1 MRRRDVFT
9 QQNMINLDGKRIGV
23 FGLGITGRAVVNY
36 LILHGADAICVDELS
51 KPEKRG
57 ELEAFIAQNGVAGY
71 IGDVPSDALK
81 GCELVVVSPGV
92 KLTNTLLLAA
102 QSAGIE
108 CISEIEL
115 AYRQCPAH
123 LVAITGSNGKSTTT
137 ALLTHLLGVFR
148 RSFAVGNIGTPF
160 IGIVDALAPDDVV
173 CCEVSSYQLEASP
186 QLRPCIALFTNITPD
201 HLDRHATFA
210 NYATM
215 KRSLVKNMLAGDSVV
230 YNSEDEHLQPD
241 EFPRRPVAFLPFS
254 SAGEVGPP
262 GAYLEN
268 GELVIDAGFSY
279 GGEVRLPRETLR
291 LPGLHN
297 VENAL
302 AASLAAR
309 ILGAKKNHL
318 EKGLSTFEGYEHRIE
333 FVREINGVRWYNDSK
348 ATNPEA
354 TITALKSFAQ
364 SIVLIAGGRDK
375 GTPLGEMAAQ
385 INCHCSRVILLGEA
399 ADRFELALSESGF
412 SDITRVS
419 DFPSS
424 VLEAQRLAQ
433 PGEVVLLSPAC
444 ASFDMFE
451 SFEERGRL
459 FKRLVREL

>member
-1 MRRRDVFT
+1 MNID
-9 QQNMINLDGKRIGV
+9 DKRIGV
-23 FGLGITGRAVVNY
+23 FGLGITGRAVVAY
-36 LILHGADAICVDELS
+36 LLKHGADVVCVDEVA
-51 KPEKRG
+51 KPEKRA
-57 ELEAFIAQNGVAGY
+57 ELEAFVGQTGVTGY
-71 IGDVPSDALK
+71 IGDVPPTALE

-102 QSAGIE
+102 QTSGIE

-115 AYRQCPAH
+115 AYRRSPAH
-123 LVAITGSNGKSTTT
+123 LIAITGSNGKSTTT
-137 ALLTHLLGVFR
+137 ALLAHLLGVYR

-160 IGIVDALAPDDVV
+160 IGIVDELAPDDVV
-173 CCEVSSYQLEASP
+173 CCEISSYQLEASP
-186 QLRPCIALFTNITPD
+186 HLHPQVALFTNITPD
-201 HLDRHATFA
+201 HLDRHQTFA

-215 KRSLVKNMLAGDSVV
+215 KRSLVKNMLSGDSVI

-241 EFPRRPVAFLPFS
+241 EFPRRAVSFLPFS

-262 GAYLEN
+262 GGYLEN
-268 GELVIDAGFSY
+268 GELVIDAGVQY

-309 ILGAKKNHL
+309 IFGAKKSHL

-333 FVREINGVRWYNDSK
+333 FVRELAGVRWYNDSK

-354 TITALKSFAQ
+354 TITALKAFAQ

-375 GTPLGEMAAQ
+375 GTPLDEMVAQ
-385 INCHCSRVILLGEA
+385 INRHCSRVILLGEA
-399 ADRFELALSESGF
+399 ADRFERALKDGGF
-412 SDITRVS
+412 ENISRVG

-424 VLEAQRLAQ
+424 VAEAKRLAQ

-459 FKRLVREL
+459 FKKLVGAL